1 MAMVGTRP
9 EIFVPCSKTSLIVSE
24 VMVALISAVRTLG
37 LSAALMTKEVM
48 DLAVAI
54 ALVSDPPCPDVG
66 GIELLWQPTRRTKF
80 NTNNKVNALFI
91 RRVKDSQN
99 GLPPTSLPATQ
110 YASDA

>member
-54 ALVSDPPCPDVG
+54 ALVSVPPCPVVG

-80 NTNNKVNALFI
+80 NANNKASGLFMSE
-91 RRVKDSQN
+91 VKGSQN
-99 GLPPTSLPATQ
+99 SFPLTSLPATQ